1 MMTVIQYHVAATHQ
15 IKTIT
20 GTLFFG
26 DAILQDFVGVKIGNK
41 FTLVPMN
48 SIIQMDVSDLDE
60 ELFTVNID
68 SMKRSK
74 EKAMERINNEFER
87 DSNFDERSFQ

>member
-1 MMTVIQYHVAATHQ
+1 
-15 IKTIT
+15 
-20 GTLFFG
+20 
-26 DAILQDFVGVKIGNK
+26 
-41 FTLVPMN
+41 MN
-48 SIIQMDVSDLDE
+48 SIVQMDVCDLDE

-87 DSNFDERSFQ
+87 DLNIDERSFQ